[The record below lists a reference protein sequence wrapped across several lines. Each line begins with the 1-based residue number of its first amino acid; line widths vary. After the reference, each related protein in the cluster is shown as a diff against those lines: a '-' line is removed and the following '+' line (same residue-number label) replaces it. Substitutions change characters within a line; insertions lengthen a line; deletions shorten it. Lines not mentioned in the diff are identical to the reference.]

1 MIVRKLLK
9 LAQDLDE
16 KGLEKEADKLDKIAQ
31 DISDLL
37 RGEASSD
44 STGLDEDDI
53 SALMEASGSS
63 RGDIEDLLSQ
73 LNSN

>member
-37 RGEASSD
+37 RDEASSD